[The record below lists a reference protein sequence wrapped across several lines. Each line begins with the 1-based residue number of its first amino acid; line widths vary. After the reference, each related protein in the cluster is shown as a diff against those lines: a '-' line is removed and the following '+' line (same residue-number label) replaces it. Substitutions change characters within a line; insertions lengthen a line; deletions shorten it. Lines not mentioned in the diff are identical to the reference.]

1 MWYRGQAR
9 LAALAASMAVSGL
22 LPAFAQAPPPG
33 PAPAPVAN
41 DPSGLYTRKNG
52 DTVQIFLAEG
62 RLYCRLISGA
72 QTNFEMCHGMT
83 FADGAWSGGGMKHP
97 DMPGFMTFNG
107 TLVGGSR
114 SVDVTGCVIGK
125 SICDGEVW
133 MRSK

>member
-1 MWYRGQAR
+1 MSNFRWAR
-9 LAALAASMAVSGL
+9 CIATVMVAVGFAAPLQ
-22 LPAFAQAPPPG
+22 AQAPAPG
-33 PAPAPVAN
+33 PAPVPPQN

-62 RLYCRLISGA
+62 KLYCRLITGTQSG
-72 QTNFEMCHGMT
+72 FEMCHGMA

-107 TLVGGSR
+107 TLVGGVR
-114 SVDVTGCVIGK
+114 SVDITGCVIGK

-133 MRSK
+133 MRAK